1 MKRNLIFL
9 TLAVAGTLST
19 FVSTNRNTETLA
31 DEGMVKVTLLYP
43 GGEGKTFDMDYYKNK
58 HMPMVAELMG
68 DAMKKVTIDE
78 GISGRT
84 PEDPIPYMAIGY
96 LWFDKLEDYQ
106 NAIGPA
112 IGQILADIPN
122 YTNVQPV
129 LQISKVIK

>member
-9 TLAVAGTLST
+9 TLAVAGTLAT
-19 FVSTNRNTETLA
+19 FISTNRNTEPLVN
-31 DEGMVKVTLLYP
+31 EGMVKVTLLYP

-68 DAMKKVTIDE
+68 DAMKKFTIDE